1 MAQGLSVENV
11 VNVQWTLTPRAVGVR
26 NFGALL
32 LMGYSDVIDV
42 SERMRVYSSID
53 GVLADFSDST
63 PEYAA
68 ANLFFGQSP
77 QPSTLYIGRW
87 AKTATA
93 GRLYGG
99 LHAVSVQTALLNA
112 LKLITDGSIVIPVDG
127 VNRTLTGLDF
137 SAATTL
143 AGCAAVIDTALTQGV
158 VSWNATLGRFEV
170 VSGTTGGSSAVGYA
184 TNAGS
189 GTAIAAT
196 VKLTSGTAYTPVA
209 GIAAETPVT
218 ALTTAAQKD
227 GDWYGCMFAD
237 SAFTDQ
243 NHLDVAAYIESAS
256 PSRIYGL
263 TTAATGVIDPN
274 STSDIA
280 YVLKGLEYQRTFV
293 QYSTS
298 SAYAVASL
306 FGRAFTVDFTA
317 NNTTI
322 TIKFKQEPGVTAE
335 LLTETQAATLD
346 VKNVNYFV
354 RYNNSV
360 AIIQQG
366 VMVNGYFFDEV
377 HGADAFS
384 GAAQTALWNRLYTS
398 PTKIPQTDQGIAV
411 LTADVDAV
419 CEQFVSNGMIAPG
432 KWTGPTIGPIKTGM
446 TLPRGYFVYAPP
458 VASQSQAD
466 REARK
471 APTMQ
476 VLMKLAGAVHSANV
490 LVSINR

>member
-1 MAQGLSVENV
+1 MAQGLSVSDV
-11 VNVQWTLTPRAVGVR
+11 VNVTWSLTPRAVGVR

-32 LMGYSDVIDV
+32 VLGSSDVIDV
-42 SERMRVYSSID
+42 SERMRVYSSIT
-53 GVLADFSDST
+53 GVLADFSDNT
-63 PEYAA
+63 EEYKA
-68 ANLFFGQSP
+68 ANLFFSQSP
-77 QPSTLYIGRW
+77 QPSVLYIGRW

-93 GRLYGG
+93 GKLYGG
-99 LHAVSVQTALLNA
+99 LHAASAQTALLNA

-127 VNRTLTGLDF
+127 TNRTLTGLDF
-137 SAATTL
+137 SGASTL
-143 AGCAAVIDTALTQGV
+143 AGCATIIDTALTQGTV
-158 VSWNATLGRFEV
+158 TWNATLGRFEV
-170 VSGTTGGSSAVGYA
+170 VSGTTGASSAVGYA
-184 TNAGS
+184 SNAGS
-189 GTAIAAT
+189 GTHIAAT
-196 VKLTSGTAYTPVA
+196 IKLTSGTAYIPVA
-209 GIAAETPVT
+209 GIAAESVT
-218 ALTTAAQKD
+218 SVLNTMALKE
-227 GDWYGCMFAD
+227 GDWYGVMFAD

-243 NHLDVAAYIESAS
+243 NHLDAAAWTEAAN

-263 TTAATGVIDPN
+263 TTAATGVIDPS

-280 YVLKGLEYQRTFV
+280 YVLKELKYQRTFV